1 MYREIENLNLNGNI
15 YQKLENMNN
24 LFENH
29 EFEKKRKKVYQ
40 GKKYF

>member
-29 EFEKKRKKVYQ
+29 ESEKIREKIR
-40 GKKYF
+40 